1 MIKFGG
7 NDHPD
12 NNPVMEEPHNQDEE
26 QIAKSE
32 EGDSVV
38 NNEAEGAADEGP
50 SREELLEF
58 LKQKEEEIA
67 RLHDKML
74 RMMADV
80 DNMRKRLERERE
92 DIICYG
98 NEQLL
103 KELLPVVDNLER
115 ALQHGESQ
123 SDPKALRE
131 GVELTLRN
139 FLAVLEKFGCK
150 PFDSVGMPFDP
161 RYHEAVMQRESME
174 YPENTVIEEFQK
186 GYVFRDRLLRPA
198 MVVVAKGASRH

>member
-1 MIKFGG
+1 MIKIESG
-7 NDHPD
+7 NH
-12 NNPVMEEPHNQDEE
+12 VET
-26 QIAKSE
+26 KSE
-32 EGDSVV
+32 AEELKESQAPVT
-38 NNEAEGAADEGP
+38 NEGAAEETSQESSETREL

-67 RLHDKML
+67 RLNDRML

-103 KELLPVVDNLER
+103 RELLPVIDNLER
-115 ALQHGESQ
+115 ALQHAGGEA
-123 SDPKALRE
+123 DVKTLRE
-131 GVELTLRN
+131 GVELTLKN
-139 FLAVLEKFGCK
+139 FLSVLEKFGCK

-161 RYHEAVMQRESME
+161 RYHEAVMQRESTE

-186 GYVFRDRLLRPA
+186 GYTFRDRLLRPA
-198 MVVVAKGASRH
+198 MVVVAKGSARH

>member
-1 MIKFGG
+1 MIKYEK
-7 NDHPD
+7 NDHPAE
-12 NNPVMEEPHNQDEE
+12 VKVETEELKQDEE
-26 QIAKSE
+26 IKVSMEEVAEQIL
-32 EGDSVV
+32 
-38 NNEAEGAADEGP
+38 DEGP

-67 RLHDKML
+67 RLNDRML

-103 KELLPVVDNLER
+103 RELLPVIDNLER

-123 SDPKALRE
+123 SDPQAIKE

-139 FLAVLEKFGCK
+139 FLSVLEKFGCK

-161 RYHEAVMQRESME
+161 RYHEAVMQKESKE
-174 YPENTVIEEFQK
+174 YPENTVIEEFQR
-186 GYVFRDRLLRPA
+186 GYMFRDRLLRPA
-198 MVVVAKGASRH
+198 MVVVAKGSTRH

>member
-1 MIKFGG
+1 MIKSEKG
-7 NDHPD
+7 DHPE
-12 NNPVMEEPHNQDEE
+12 NKTLEAENLKQDEE
-26 QIAKSE
+26 ITFPEEPKS
-32 EGDSVV
+32 D
-38 NNEAEGAADEGP
+38 DEGP

-58 LKQKEEEIA
+58 LRQKEEEIA
-67 RLHDKML
+67 RLNDRML

-103 KELLPVVDNLER
+103 RELLPVIDNLER
-115 ALQHGESQ
+115 ALQHGENQ
-123 SDPKALRE
+123 SDPQAIKE
-131 GVELTLRN
+131 GVELTLKN
-139 FLAVLEKFGCK
+139 FLSVLGKFGCK

-161 RYHEAVMQRESME
+161 RYHEAVMQKESTE

-198 MVVVAKGASRH
+198 MVVVAKGSARH

>member
-1 MIKFGG
+1 MIKFGEG
-7 NDHPD
+7 NHPESTQE
-12 NNPVMEEPHNQDEE
+12 MEELRQDE
-26 QIAKSE
+26 QNISE
-32 EGDSVV
+32 SGGETGSEVDGVL
-38 NNEAEGAADEGP
+38 GEGP

-58 LKQKEEEIA
+58 LRQKEEEIA

-103 KELLPVVDNLER
+103 RELLPVVDNLER

-123 SDPKALRE
+123 SDPGALRE

-139 FLAVLEKFGCK
+139 FLTVLEKFGCK
-150 PFDSVGMPFDP
+150 PFESVGMPFDP